1 VISVSIFQPSTVD
14 GPFVERMRAVLD
26 VLAGRPG
33 FLGGTAGQALDD
45 PGRWVLVTEWQDV
58 GSYRRALGNSAVKLQ
73 ATPVLAA
80 ARDEPSAYEQ
90 LVRAEPGGTAVIQP
104 SDLAEQP

>member
-1 VISVSIFQPSTVD
+1 MISVSVFEPSTED
-14 GPFVERMRAVLD
+14 GPFVERLRTVLD
-26 VLAGRPG
+26 VLAARPG

-58 GSYRRALGNSAVKLQ
+58 GSYRRALGNSAVRLQ
-73 ATPVLAA
+73 ATPVLAE

-90 LVRAEPGGTAVIQP
+90 LVRAVPGGAAVIQT
-104 SDLAEQP
+104 SDLAQRP